1 MKVKVHY
8 LGLVKS
14 YTKRSQDELELEEG
28 APLSELLDKLAGN
41 FGKPFNSE
49 VYEPAKKEVKAMFM
63 VVVNGVLMGQLSG
76 ADTKLKD
83 GDNIIVMPLMTG
95 G

>member
-14 YTKRSQDELELEEG
+14 FTSKSQDELELEEG
-28 APLSELLDKLAGN
+28 APLSELLDKLAAD

-49 VYEPAKKEVKAMFM
+49 VYESAKKEVKAMFM
-63 VVVNGVLMGQLSG
+63 VVVNGVLIGQLNG
-76 ADTKLKD
+76 VDTKLKD